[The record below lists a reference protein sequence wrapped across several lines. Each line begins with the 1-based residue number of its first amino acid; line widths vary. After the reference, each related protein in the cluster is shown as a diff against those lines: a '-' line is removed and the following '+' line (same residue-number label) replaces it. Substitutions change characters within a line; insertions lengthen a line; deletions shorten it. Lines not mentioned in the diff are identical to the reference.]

1 MTSCAVWL
9 GTAAPLRSI
18 RWIDG
23 ALAAAAKFDNATA
36 VAAGNQT
43 WLDLVAE
50 RAKSARIASVG
61 VTTDL
66 QLDYLGWAQVVAAVM
81 RQLKPTT
88 ILVDEAS
95 RPERFPE
102 VAALAE
108 LLDAAQLTNVVAITP
123 DGSVVHA
130 SRVAGRELQ
139 TIRVRGPAVI
149 GVRIAGPV
157 VEEPPTPTPSST
169 MKRLDLPALGLDP
182 KVLGHRALPPRT
194 AAQAKKSLEAI
205 TEHLSVHRAPR
216 GG

>member
-1 MTSCAVWL
+1 MTCAVWL
-9 GTAAPLRSI
+9 GAAAPLRSI
-18 RWIDG
+18 RWLDG
-23 ALAAAAKFDNATA
+23 ALAAAAKLGDATA

-43 WLDLVAE
+43 WLDLAAE
-50 RAKSARIASVG
+50 RAKSAGIASVG
-61 VTTDL
+61 VATDL

-108 LLDAAQLTNVVAITP
+108 LLEAAQLTNVVSIAR
-123 DGSVVHA
+123 DGEVLHV

-139 TIRVRGPAVI
+139 TLRVRGPAVI

-157 VEEPPTPTPSST
+157 VEEFPTPTPSST
-169 MKRLDLPALGLDP
+169 MKRLELAAIGIDP
-182 KVLGHRALPPRT
+182 IVLGHRALPPRM
-194 AAQAKKSLEAI
+194 AAEAKKSLEAI
-205 TEHLSVHRAPR
+205 ADHLSVHRAPR